1 MCICLPI
8 GTKVASGPGH
18 SQRIFLA
25 EFRPDSDSQFV
36 SVGVKH
42 IKFWTVAG
50 GQLLA
55 KKGILAA
62 VPECPNMPKMQ
73 TMLSVAFGA
82 VSTSPRELAIFR
94 QMSMV
99 LTNVNDSDKCQ

>member
-1 MCICLPI
+1 MIECMYECVFVMPT

-18 SQRIFLA
+18 SDRIFLA

-42 IKFWTVAG
+42 VKFWTVAG

-82 VSTSPRELAIFR
+82 VSTSPKELGVF
-94 QMSMV
+94 
-99 LTNVNDSDKCQ
+99 KCQ